1 MAVQLFQ
8 CSTWWIIVK
17 TGGRFFRK
25 TLTKIYTLLRMALSL
40 ALRRPQE
47 TRIKVI
53 VFKGYSTDGPARKI
67 LAAGAGSFQGS
78 FRKSLAFKGRL

>member
-1 MAVQLFQ
+1 
-8 CSTWWIIVK
+8 
-17 TGGRFFRK
+17 
-25 TLTKIYTLLRMALSL
+25 LTKIYTLLRMALSL

>member
-1 MAVQLFQ
+1 
-8 CSTWWIIVK
+8 
-17 TGGRFFRK
+17 
-25 TLTKIYTLLRMALSL
+25 MALSL